1 MSHRS
6 FSFPVLTIPTAR
18 ELFFF
23 FTGDEVKF
31 SPELV
36 EEGFLLANKGE
47 KLMDSVYLID
57 DMDMS
62 TIRGME
68 SRPPPERAITIQRL
82 RNAIQDFEAMYRVS
96 EQNYIE
102 ALIKVEKQ
110 SRSLVQTT
118 ADLITKLTQKGKLFP
133 NQELLNLLGQ
143 LDRKSRDKLPKDK
156 DFDMSIME
164 QVLNQRYKNTMHEK
178 LWYLGSQFLEL
189 STY

>member
-1 MSHRS
+1 M
-6 FSFPVLTIPTAR
+6 
-18 ELFFF
+18 
-23 FTGDEVKF
+23 KF

-68 SRPPPERAITIQRL
+68 SRPPPERAITIRRL
-82 RNAIQDFEAMYRVS
+82 RNAIQDFEAAYRVF

-118 ADLITKLTQKGKLFP
+118 AELIAKVLLFSIE
-133 NQELLNLLGQ
+133 QESQCGVE
-143 LDRKSRDKLPKDK
+143 R
-156 DFDMSIME
+156 SI
-164 QVLNQRYKNTMHEK
+164 LRGN
-178 LWYLGSQFLEL
+178 FEL
-189 STY
+189 